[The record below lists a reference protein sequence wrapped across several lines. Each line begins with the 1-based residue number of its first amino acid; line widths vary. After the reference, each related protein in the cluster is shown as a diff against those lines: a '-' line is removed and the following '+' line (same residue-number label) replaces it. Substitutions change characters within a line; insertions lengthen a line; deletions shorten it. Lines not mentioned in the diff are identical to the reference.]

1 MLKIESLSKDLG
13 EFVLRDVT
21 LSVAKGEYIVII
33 GPTGAGK
40 TILLETI
47 AGIYNPDQGRIILKG
62 SEITG
67 VPPKD
72 RNICMVYQDYMLF
85 PHLTVAE
92 NIGFGLKIRKE
103 ASDVIN
109 RKVHEAAGFLSIGQ
123 LLHRLPDTLSGGEQQ
138 RVAIARAVVMEPVL
152 LLLDEPLSA
161 LDVQTREKL
170 RDELKRLHAAYHV
183 TVIHVTH
190 NFEEVFS
197 LADRVAVMSG
207 GRIVQIGT
215 PEEVFRKPADEF
227 IARFVGVENI
237 FPGTC
242 RNSGPLSE
250 VTIGDLTLRSE
261 TCPLKTD
268 VFVSIRPEDILIL
281 RDPAPAD
288 EQNQVIGIISNIVDN
303 GQVVKITVDA
313 GSSFVALMTRRTF
326 HEMNPGIGDEVTLR
340 FPPSAVHLF

>member
-1 MLKIESLSKDLG
+1 
-13 EFVLRDVT
+13 
-21 LSVAKGEYIVII
+21 
-33 GPTGAGK
+33 
-40 TILLETI
+40 
-47 AGIYNPDQGRIILKG
+47 
-62 SEITG
+62 
-67 VPPKD
+67 
-72 RNICMVYQDYMLF
+72 
-85 PHLTVAE
+85 
-92 NIGFGLKIRKE
+92 
-103 ASDVIN
+103 
-109 RKVHEAAGFLSIGQ
+109 
-123 LLHRLPDTLSGGEQQ
+123 
-138 RVAIARAVVMEPVL
+138 
-152 LLLDEPLSA
+152 
-161 LDVQTREKL
+161 
-170 RDELKRLHAAYHV
+170 
-183 TVIHVTH
+183 
-190 NFEEVFS
+190 
-197 LADRVAVMSG
+197 
-207 GRIVQIGT
+207 
-215 PEEVFRKPADEF
+215 
-227 IARFVGVENI
+227 VENI